1 MRLQALIV
9 SLFVTLLA
17 LGSGRA
23 LADSP
28 PLRLD
33 RADSVASDAAE
44 PPPDSAAWQSR
55 TLPDHWDTTHPDAA
69 GYGWYRLRFELQ
81 QAPPA
86 GRIAVYAPRVRN
98 VAEVFVNGTSIGR
111 TGVFGRIDP
120 LPAPM
125 LFAFDPGLLRSGA
138 NVLHIR
144 VWSAPP
150 YDKRLAPVRVGNLPA
165 LESERERERFLS
177 GTLTDIAGVFSAT
190 VGLYM
195 LLIWMQRRRD
205 QMYGYFG
212 AGALCVAVW
221 ISYYRRMLPWDA
233 LGPYLRDTIQ
243 VFGNATSVLLFIYCL
258 RFAGWRWP
266 RVERAAWLC
275 AGLAW
280 LIEDVAWPAAAVAYP
295 GLAPPT
301 SWLDLFVIVALTYA
315 TVLLMAYIVV
325 KQLSGEAVLLLL
337 GHLYSVVTFSI
348 WAFDRPLEGID
359 HGPTHLMPLFVIMG
373 WILMRRF
380 VRSLNETDGLNAG
393 LEQRVAERHAELERE
408 QAKLQA
414 LTREQAIGEER
425 ERIITDM
432 HEGLGGRLISTL
444 GKVEH
449 GDMTA
454 QQVAVALR
462 ECIDDLRLAIDSL
475 QPTDDDLLAVLGSLR
490 YRLENR
496 LRTHGIALEW
506 QVRDVPKL
514 TCLTPRNVLQL
525 LRILQ
530 EAFANIV
537 QHAQARHIRVA
548 TAVDAERVK
557 IDVVDDGRGFDVD
570 QAESAG
576 KAQGLAKMRGRA
588 KTIGGD
594 LLVMPTPAGT
604 TLSLLLPRG

>member
-33 RADSVASDAAE
+33 RADSVASDAVE
-44 PPPDSAAWQSR
+44 PPPDSAAWQPV
-55 TLPDHWDTTHPDAA
+55 TLPDDWDTTRPDAA

-81 QAPPA
+81 QTPPA
-86 GRIAVYAPRVRN
+86 GRIAVYAPRMRD
-98 VAEVFVNGTSIGR
+98 VADVFVNGTSIGR
-111 TGVFGRIDP
+111 TGVFGSVDR
-120 LPAPM
+120 LPAPV

-144 VWSAPP
+144 VWSAPQR
-150 YDKRLAPVRVGNLPA
+150 DKRLAPVRVGNLAA

-205 QMYGYFG
+205 EMYGYFG
-212 AGALCVAVW
+212 AGALCLAVW
-221 ISYYRRMLPWDA
+221 ISYYRGMLPWGA
-233 LGPYLRDTIQ
+233 LGPYLQNMIQ

-266 RVERAAWLC
+266 RVERAGWLC

-280 LIEDVAWPAAAVAYP
+280 LIEDVAWPAAAAAHP
-295 GLAPPT
+295 GLAIPA
-301 SWLDLFVIVALTYA
+301 WIDLFAILALTYA
-315 TVLLMAYIVV
+315 TLLLMAYIVV
-325 KQLSGEAVLLLL
+325 KQLSGEAVLLLI

-348 WAFDRPLEGID
+348 WAFDRPFEGID

-432 HEGLGGRLISTL
+432 HDGLGGRLISTL

-454 QQVAVALR
+454 QQVAAALR

-475 QPTDDDLLAVLGSLR
+475 QPTDDDLLSVLGNLR

-496 LRTHGIALEW
+496 LRTHGIALDW

-530 EAFANIV
+530 EAFTNIV

-548 TAVDAERVK
+548 IAVDAERVK